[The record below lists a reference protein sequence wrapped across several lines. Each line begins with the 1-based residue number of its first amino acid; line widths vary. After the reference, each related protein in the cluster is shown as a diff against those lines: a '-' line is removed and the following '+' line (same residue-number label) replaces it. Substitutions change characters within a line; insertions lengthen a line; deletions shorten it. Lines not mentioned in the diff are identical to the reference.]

1 MVTVVTIHYCLCRT
15 TSQHHKE
22 RERERVGVKKEKG
35 GRWWPCYFFLLA
47 PVRTGVHAEHLYV
60 YIQRECGRVDGV
72 EERRMGVA
80 GGHAGGQVDEEWP
93 VVRR

>member
-1 MVTVVTIHYCLCRT
+1 MAVF
-15 TSQHHKE
+15 
-22 RERERVGVKKEKG
+22 
-35 GRWWPCYFFLLA
+35 FFLG

-60 YIQRECGRVDGV
+60 YIQRECGRADGV

>member
-1 MVTVVTIHYCLCRT
+1 MAV
-15 TSQHHKE
+15 
-22 RERERVGVKKEKG
+22 
-35 GRWWPCYFFLLA
+35 FFFFG